1 MRMVDLIIKKR
12 DGLELSKE
20 EINYIIEGY
29 CGGDVPD
36 YQVSALLMAIFYKG
50 LTDNETFYL
59 TEAMIN
65 SGDIID
71 LSNIEGIIVD
81 KHSTGGVGDKTSLV
95 VGPLVASLGLK
106 MAKMSGRGLG
116 HTGGTL
122 DKLESIPGFNITI
135 DNDDFIKQV
144 NECGLSIIGQK
155 QNLAYADKLLYAL
168 RDVTGTVDSIGLIA
182 SSIMSK
188 KIASGANII
197 SLDVKVGS
205 GAFMKNKEDALKLA
219 KLMVK
224 IGKYFNKEV
233 VAILTN
239 MNEPLGKAIGNNL
252 EVIEAINTLK
262 GVGPKD
268 FEDLCIE
275 FASHLASYSM
285 DINEARTILRENLK
299 NGKALEK
306 FKQMVY
312 YQNGDISYIDNID
325 KFEKSKKVEYY
336 KSKTDGYITKIDAYK
351 IGCESMILHAGRA
364 FKDDIIDYSAGIIL
378 HKKVN
383 DYVKEGDILLEV
395 HHNLENLDLTRFDSA
410 FEYGDKP
417 IENELII
424 DIVR

>member
-1 MRMVDLIIKKR
+1 
-12 DGLELSKE
+12 
-20 EINYIIEGY
+20 
-29 CGGDVPD
+29 
-36 YQVSALLMAIFYKG
+36 
-50 LTDNETFYL
+50 
-59 TEAMIN
+59 
-65 SGDIID
+65 
-71 LSNIEGIIVD
+71 
-81 KHSTGGVGDKTSLV
+81 
-95 VGPLVASLGLK
+95 
-106 MAKMSGRGLG
+106 
-116 HTGGTL
+116 
-122 DKLESIPGFNITI
+122 
-135 DNDDFIKQV
+135 
-144 NECGLSIIGQK
+144 
-155 QNLAYADKLLYAL
+155 
-168 RDVTGTVDSIGLIA
+168 
-182 SSIMSK
+182 
-188 KIASGANII
+188 
-197 SLDVKVGS
+197 
-205 GAFMKNKEDALKLA
+205 
-219 KLMVK
+219 
-224 IGKYFNKEV
+224 
-233 VAILTN
+233 

-285 DINEARTILRENLK
+285 DINEARTILKENLK

-336 KSKTDGYITKIDAYK
+336 KSKVDGYITKIDAYK

-395 HHNLENLDLTRFDSA
+395 HHNLDYLDLTRFDSA
-410 FEYGDKP
+410 FEYGDNS